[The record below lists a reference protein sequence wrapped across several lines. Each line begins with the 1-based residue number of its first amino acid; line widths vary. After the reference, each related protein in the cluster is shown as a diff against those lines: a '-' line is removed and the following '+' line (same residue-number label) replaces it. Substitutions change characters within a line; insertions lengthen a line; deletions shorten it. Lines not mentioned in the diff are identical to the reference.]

1 VARSR
6 CRAERTPPPAA
17 TAGAASRRAL
27 GWRAL
32 GALGFLSVLPLPARA
47 HGLPT
52 GVTLA
57 CFGPAGLLLGGVVA
71 GLEVALAPV
80 LPVAARSAV
89 LLGALAAVCGA
100 MHLDGLMDA
109 ADGLFGARTR
119 ERRLEIMRDS
129 RVGGYGM
136 AAALLV
142 VLVQYGAL
150 SAVVGRRP
158 LAVLAAVGLSRAASA
173 FALGIARPARDE
185 GLASVYSVSHR
196 LWAGLVALGVAI
208 AAAVVLCG
216 WRGAAAS
223 GVVVLVALG
232 VIGVF
237 RRRVGG
243 MTGDGFGAI
252 VELSLAGA
260 LLCLAAHH

>member
-1 VARSR
+1 MTTPVAAGSS
-6 CRAERTPPPAA
+6 AAPAHR
-17 TAGAASRRAL
+17 GF

-32 GALGFLSVLPLPARA
+32 GALGFLSIVPLPARA
-47 HGLPT
+47 HGMPT

-57 CFGPAGLLLGGVVA
+57 CFGPVGLLLGGVLA

-80 LPVAARSAV
+80 LPVAPRSAV
-89 LLGALAAVCGA
+89 LLAVLAALCGA
-100 MHLDGLMDA
+100 MHLDGLMDS

-142 VLVQYGAL
+142 VLMQYGAL
-150 SAVVGRRP
+150 SAVAGRRP
-158 LAVLAAVGLSRAASA
+158 LAVLAAVGVSRAASA
-173 FALGIARPARDE
+173 FALGVARPARDE
-185 GLASVYSVSHR
+185 GLASVYAVSHR
-196 LWAGLVALGVAI
+196 LWAGLVAFAVAG

-216 WRGAAAS
+216 WRGVAAG
-223 GVVVLVALG
+223 GVALLVALG
-232 VIGVF
+232 VIALF

-260 LLCLAAHH
+260 LLCLAAQR